1 MNNHF
6 QINLKNVTK
15 NFEGLDVP
23 VLKNLSF
30 NINSSE
36 KIAILGSSGSGKS
49 TLLHIIAGLDSP
61 SEGKVLFNNLDMGN
75 LSDNKMA
82 KLRNQHIGFVYQSH
96 HLLNDFSSIE
106 NVMMPLIV
114 RRGDYLNDF
123 NQILTIYRVMMIKI
137 LKYCLIILVF
147 NIFSIKQT
155 MSYEEPKYKTIK
167 STEVYEIREYG
178 DRLAVEIEYSN
189 EDSGFRYLFNYIS
202 GENKSS
208 EKVKM
213 TVPVTQSV
221 KIDMTTPVT
230 QSTRDGKMKM
240 QFFLPSKFTLEN
252 APQPTN
258 NRVNLIIIKGGIY
271 AVISYSGRLTN
282 QNYSKHYKKL
292 INHLNEDKI
301 DFIEPAIRATFNGPF
316 TLPIFRRN
324 EIMIKINYNE
334 IN

>member
-1 MNNHF
+1 
-6 QINLKNVTK
+6 
-15 NFEGLDVP
+15 
-23 VLKNLSF
+23 
-30 NINSSE
+30 
-36 KIAILGSSGSGKS
+36 
-49 TLLHIIAGLDSP
+49 
-61 SEGKVLFNNLDMGN
+61 
-75 LSDNKMA
+75 
-82 KLRNQHIGFVYQSH
+82 
-96 HLLNDFSSIE
+96 
-106 NVMMPLIV
+106 
-114 RRGDYLNDF
+114 
-123 NQILTIYRVMMIKI
+123 MMIKI
-137 LKYCLIILVF
+137 IKYCLIILLF

-167 STEVYEIREYG
+167 TNDVYEIREYD

-221 KIDMTTPVT
+221 KINMTTPVT
-230 QSTRDGKMKM
+230 QSSQGGKMKM
-240 QFFLPSKFTLEN
+240 QFYLPSKFTIKN

-258 NRVNLIIIKGGIY
+258 ERVNLIIIKGGVY

-282 QNYSKHYKKL
+282 RNYSKHYKQ
-292 INHLNEDKI
+292 ITNQLNKDNIE
-301 DFIEPAIRATFNGPF
+301 FIEPAIRATYNGPF

>member
-1 MNNHF
+1 
-6 QINLKNVTK
+6 
-15 NFEGLDVP
+15 
-23 VLKNLSF
+23 
-30 NINSSE
+30 
-36 KIAILGSSGSGKS
+36 
-49 TLLHIIAGLDSP
+49 
-61 SEGKVLFNNLDMGN
+61 
-75 LSDNKMA
+75 
-82 KLRNQHIGFVYQSH
+82 
-96 HLLNDFSSIE
+96 
-106 NVMMPLIV
+106 
-114 RRGDYLNDF
+114 
-123 NQILTIYRVMMIKI
+123 MMIKI
-137 LKYCLIILVF
+137 IKYCLIILLF

-167 STEVYEIREYG
+167 TNDVYELREYG
-178 DRLAVEIEYSN
+178 DRLAVEVEYSN

-221 KIDMTTPVT
+221 KINMTAPVT
-230 QSTRDGKMKM
+230 QSSQGGKMKM
-240 QFFLPSKFTLEN
+240 QFFLPSKFTIKN

-258 NRVNLIIIKGGIY
+258 ERVNLIIIKGGVY

-282 QNYSKHYKKL
+282 RNYSKHYKQI
-292 INHLNEDKI
+292 INQLNKDNI
-301 DFIEPAIRATFNGPF
+301 AFIEPAIRATYNGPF

>member
-1 MNNHF
+1 
-6 QINLKNVTK
+6 
-15 NFEGLDVP
+15 
-23 VLKNLSF
+23 
-30 NINSSE
+30 
-36 KIAILGSSGSGKS
+36 
-49 TLLHIIAGLDSP
+49 
-61 SEGKVLFNNLDMGN
+61 
-75 LSDNKMA
+75 
-82 KLRNQHIGFVYQSH
+82 
-96 HLLNDFSSIE
+96 
-106 NVMMPLIV
+106 
-114 RRGDYLNDF
+114 
-123 NQILTIYRVMMIKI
+123 MMIKI
-137 LKYCLIILVF
+137 IKYCLIILLF

-167 STEVYEIREYG
+167 TSDVYEIREYD

-221 KIDMTTPVT
+221 KINMTTPVT
-230 QSTRDGKMKM
+230 QSTQGGKMKM
-240 QFFLPSKFTLEN
+240 QFFLPSKFTIKN

-258 NRVNLIIIKGGIY
+258 ERVNLIIIKGGVY

-282 QNYSKHYKKL
+282 RNYSKHYKQ
-292 INHLNEDKI
+292 ITNQLNKDNIE
-301 DFIEPAIRATFNGPF
+301 FIEPAIRATYNGPF

>member
-1 MNNHF
+1 
-6 QINLKNVTK
+6 
-15 NFEGLDVP
+15 
-23 VLKNLSF
+23 
-30 NINSSE
+30 
-36 KIAILGSSGSGKS
+36 
-49 TLLHIIAGLDSP
+49 
-61 SEGKVLFNNLDMGN
+61 
-75 LSDNKMA
+75 
-82 KLRNQHIGFVYQSH
+82 
-96 HLLNDFSSIE
+96 
-106 NVMMPLIV
+106 
-114 RRGDYLNDF
+114 
-123 NQILTIYRVMMIKI
+123 MMIKI
-137 LKYCLIILVF
+137 IKYCLIILLF

-167 STEVYEIREYG
+167 TNDVYEIREYD

-221 KIDMTTPVT
+221 KINMTTPVT
-230 QSTRDGKMKM
+230 QSSQGGKMKM
-240 QFFLPSKFTLEN
+240 QFYLPSKFTIKN

-258 NRVNLIIIKGGIY
+258 ERVNLIIIKGGVY

-282 QNYSKHYKKL
+282 RNYSKHYKQI
-292 INHLNEDKI
+292 INQLNKDNIE
-301 DFIEPAIRATFNGPF
+301 FIEPAIRATYNGPF